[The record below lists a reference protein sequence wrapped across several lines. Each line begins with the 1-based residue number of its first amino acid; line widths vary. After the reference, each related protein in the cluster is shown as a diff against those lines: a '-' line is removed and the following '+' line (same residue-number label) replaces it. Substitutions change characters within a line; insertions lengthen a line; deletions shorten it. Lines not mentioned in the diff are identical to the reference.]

1 MKIRMSLLLLGAF
14 ALAGCGWM
22 PHFGK
27 KKSEAPVQQTL
38 MKSLAGEVDYTLTHP
53 IPADAYLEVT
63 LADVSKQDAP
73 ARVIATDRIAPIG
86 QSPVDFV
93 LTYEPSDLADG
104 VDFAVS
110 ARIKQGDRT
119 LALSDTQVSV
129 LGRSGN
135 DGPVRVVIAE
145 IH

>member
-1 MKIRMSLLLLGAF
+1 MKIRHGLWLIGLL
-14 ALAGCGWM
+14 ALAGCSWM

-27 KKSEAPVQQTL
+27 NKPSEQMTL
-38 MKSLAGEVDYTLTHP
+38 MKSLTGEVDYTLTHEL
-53 IPADAYLEVT
+53 PADAYLEVT

-73 ARVIATDRIAPIG
+73 ARVIATDRITPIG
-86 QSPVDFV
+86 PSPVSFV
-93 LTYEPSDLADG
+93 LSYEPSDLADG

-119 LALSDTQVSV
+119 LALNDTRVSV

-135 DGPVRVVIAE
+135 EGPVRVVIAE

>member
-1 MKIRMSLLLLGAF
+1 MKIRHGLLLIGML
-14 ALAGCGWM
+14 ALAGCSWM

-27 KKSEAPVQQTL
+27 HKPSQQQTL
-38 MKSLAGEVDYTLTHP
+38 MKSLTGEVDYTLTHA
-53 IPADAYLEVT
+53 IPDDAYLEVT

-73 ARVIATDRIAPIG
+73 ARVIATDKITPIG
-86 QSPVDFV
+86 PSPVSFV
-93 LTYEPSDLADG
+93 LSYEPSDLADG

-110 ARIKQGDRT
+110 AKIKQGDRI
-119 LALSDTQVSV
+119 LALNDTQVSV

-135 DGPVRVVIAE
+135 DGPVRVVISE

>member
-1 MKIRMSLLLLGAF
+1 MKIRHGLLLIGAL
-14 ALAGCGWM
+14 ALAGCSWM

-27 KKSEAPVQQTL
+27 HKTPKQETL
-38 MKSLAGEVDYTLTHP
+38 MKSLTGEVDYDLTHAL
-53 IPADAYLEVT
+53 PADAYLDVT

-73 ARVIATDRIAPIG
+73 ARVIATDHITPIG
-86 QSPVDFV
+86 ASPVTFV
-93 LTYEPSDLADG
+93 LSYEPADLGDG

-119 LALSDTQVSV
+119 LATNDTQVSV

-135 DGPVRVVIAE
+135 EGPVRVVISE

>member
-1 MKIRMSLLLLGAF
+1 MKIRHGLLLIGVL
-14 ALAGCGWM
+14 ALAGCSWM

-27 KKSEAPVQQTL
+27 DKTSRQQTL
-38 MKSLAGEVDYTLTHP
+38 MKSLTGEVDYSLTHA
-53 IPADAYLEVT
+53 IPDDAYLEVT

-73 ARVIATDRIAPIG
+73 ARVIATDKIAPIG
-86 QSPVDFV
+86 PSPVSFV
-93 LTYEPSDLADG
+93 LSYEPSDLADG

-110 ARIKQGDRT
+110 AKIKQGDRT
-119 LALSDTQVSV
+119 LAINDTQVSV

-135 DGPVRVVIAE
+135 DGPVRVVISE